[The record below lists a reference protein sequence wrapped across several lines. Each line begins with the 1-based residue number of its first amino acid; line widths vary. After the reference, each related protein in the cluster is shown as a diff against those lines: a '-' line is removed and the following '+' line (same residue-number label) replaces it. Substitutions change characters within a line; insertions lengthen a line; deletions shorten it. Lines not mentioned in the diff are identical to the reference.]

1 MKKQHIMQPRKRTQ
15 NDRRKWGPVR
25 LLKIVLLLLFIVIV
39 LPNMIVA
46 VIGGSH
52 FRSKSRLT
60 AADGYQVIMV
70 LGAGIT
76 HRQTPTPIL
85 QERLD
90 TGIDLYRAG
99 VAPKLLMSGDHQ
111 DLYYNEVAVMKQY
124 ALEQGVPEEDIFLD
138 HAGLSTYD
146 SMYRAK
152 EIFGAEKLVVV
163 TQAYHLYRACMI
175 GRLLGMEA
183 TGVVSDRQVIAGWLQ
198 RELRELA
205 ARPKDLWKALTKPPS
220 QYLGDK
226 ISLEQS
232 GTVTDDPE

>member
-1 MKKQHIMQPRKRTQ
+1 MKKPK
-15 NDRRKWGPVR
+15 KKAVR
-25 LLKIVLLLLFIVIV
+25 LFKVVLLLLFAVITLPNVIV
-39 LPNMIVA
+39 AL
-46 VIGGSH
+46 IGGSS

-60 AADGYQVIMV
+60 AADGYQVIVV

-76 HRQTPTPIL
+76 QKKTPTPIL

-90 TGIDLYRAG
+90 TGIELYRAG

-152 EIFGAEKLVVV
+152 EIFGAQKLIVV

-175 GRLLGMEA
+175 GRLLGIEA
-183 TGVVSDRQVIAGWLQ
+183 VGVTADRQVIAGWLQ
-198 RELRELA
+198 REVRELA

-220 QYLGDK
+220 EHLGET

-232 GTVTDDPE
+232 GVVTDDRE